1 MRTRILF
8 VAEAVSLAH
17 VARPSVLANTL
28 DTDEFEIHFASNGQ
42 FSICHT
48 NDAFVH
54 HRINSIAPQDFLRRL
69 SAGSPLYTYGEL
81 AAYIDED
88 RALLDAVGAEI
99 IVSDFRLSLA
109 ISARLSKIPLLNI
122 CNGHWSPYVVG
133 ERLRAPDLA
142 MARLI
147 GYPLFDPIFRLAW
160 PWASKLHVAA
170 ANRLRRQYGL
180 APYRSLRELYCD
192 GDISMYA
199 DTPALV
205 RLSEAASSSH
215 LFIGPLIW
223 SPEMP
228 LPPWWPEVAG
238 RSEPP
243 IYITLGSTGEVDL
256 LPRIV
261 DACRREGAR
270 CLVSTAGRGDFQASA
285 PDVYTQAFLP
295 GSQAAA
301 LSSLVICNGGS
312 ATAYQALA
320 QGCPV
325 LGICSNLDQV
335 MTMQGVAAAGAGE
348 FMRAGE
354 ATLSRLRESIRRM
367 HSQRRYAERA
377 QGIQASFASF
387 DPNKLFPAL
396 VKDVRDRVGRKRQ
409 APVLPLF

>member
-17 VARPSVLANTL
+17 VARPSVLARTL
-28 DTDEFEIHFASNGQ
+28 DSDEFEVHFASNGQ
-42 FSICHT
+42 FSICHA
-48 NDAFVH
+48 NEAFVH
-54 HRINSIAPQDFLRRL
+54 HHIDTVAPQDFLRRL
-69 SAGSPLYTYGEL
+69 SAGSPLYTYTEL
-81 AAYIDED
+81 AAHVEQDMELIK
-88 RALLDAVGAEI
+88 AVGAEI

-109 ISARLSKIPLLNI
+109 IAARLSKIPLLNI
-122 CNGHWSPYVVG
+122 CNGYWSPYVLC
-133 ERLRAPDLA
+133 EHLCAPDLA

-160 PWASKLHVAA
+160 PWASKFHVAA
-170 ANRLRRQYGL
+170 ANRLRRRYGL
-180 APYRSLRELYCD
+180 TPYRSLRELYCD

-205 RLSEAASSSH
+205 RLSDAASASH

-238 RSEPP
+238 RSEPS
-243 IYITLGSTGEVDL
+243 IYISLGSTGKVDL

-261 DACRREGAR
+261 DACRREGA
-270 CLVSTAGRGDFQASA
+270 CCIVSTAGRGNFYGSA

-295 GSQAAA
+295 GNQAAA

-312 ATAYQALA
+312 PTAYQALA

-354 ATLSRLRESIRRM
+354 ATFSRLRESIRRM
-367 HSQRRYAERA
+367 RSQPRYAEGA
-377 QGIQASFASF
+377 QEIQASFASF

-396 VKDVRDRVGRKRQ
+396 VKDVRDRVERQ
-409 APVLPLF
+409 PQVPVRP